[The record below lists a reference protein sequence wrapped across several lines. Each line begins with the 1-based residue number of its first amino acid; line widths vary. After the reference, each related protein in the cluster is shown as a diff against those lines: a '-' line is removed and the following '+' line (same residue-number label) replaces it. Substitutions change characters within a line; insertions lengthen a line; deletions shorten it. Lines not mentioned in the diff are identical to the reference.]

1 MELAVVEP
9 AKFAVDQLMP
19 TKGVLSASIQWGEAE
34 GTEPILL
41 HRVTVELAPVKIG
54 GLRTPSPRLRLH
66 SIRFGVRSWK
76 ELEGRS
82 YRFPNVVRVI
92 REDGESYPIYDIY
105 GSLKL
110 GEDYHEVVVSSL
122 EFDEPRAACTLPVNV
137 RGTIKATGSPPSF
150 APTDFHLRCG
160 LTISDV
166 QVLGDGASSKFP
178 ELDEARDLAASLLE
192 LDDYEPVRIEQQ
204 RPVLMPRCHD
214 GVP

>member
-1 MELAVVEP
+1 MVELAP
-9 AKFAVDQLMP
+9 FPLDQLTP
-19 TKGVLSASIQWGEAE
+19 TNGTLGASIQWGEAE

-54 GLRTPSPRLRLH
+54 DVRTASPRLRLH

-82 YRFPNVVRVI
+82 YRFPNVVRLI
-92 REDGESYPIYDIY
+92 QEDGGSYPIYDIY

-110 GEDYHEVVVSSL
+110 GEHYHEVIVSSL
-122 EFDEPRAACTLPVNV
+122 DFDGERSACILPVHM
-137 RGTIKATGSPPSF
+137 RGTLKATDSPPSF
-150 APTDFHLRCG
+150 APTDFQLGCG
-160 LTISDV
+160 LTILAV

-178 ELDEARDLAASLLE
+178 ELDEAKDLAASLLE

-214 GVP
+214 GVS